1 MAFSTEQLPLNQYV
15 GALMQPHLFGIIGL
29 AIGFVAPAIA
39 QEKSAICDGPQE
51 VCSQITSLIKR
62 SDAAYNRKDAAG
74 DIAIFASDGVFVME
88 GRVVSGTEAL
98 EKLERFPFALAHGTR
113 SSSLFESVIHRSGD
127 STCADHALVSQT
139 PIWPTRF
146 PPPLNPRHDDEGSK
160 RDGRNHGQAIFEAC
174 LYGEGAGNTESHT
187 AAQTVD

>member
-1 MAFSTEQLPLNQYV
+1 
-15 GALMQPHLFGIIGL
+15 MQPHLFGIIGL

-113 SSSLFESVIHRSGD
+113 SSSLFESVIHRFGD
-127 STCADHALVSQT
+127 SICADHAL
-139 PIWPTRF
+139 
-146 PPPLNPRHDDEGSK
+146 D
-160 RDGRNHGQAIFEAC
+160 QAGLIID
-174 LYGEGAGNTESHT
+174 T
-187 AAQTVD
+187 AKAF